1 VTDDITR
8 QVIEIVARK
17 KKLDPATVTT
27 ATTFEELGL
36 DSLDAADLLF
46 SIEDQFHIVVPDDA
60 AHGMKSIGDVTAGV
74 TRLLAERAGAS

>member
-1 VTDDITR
+1 MTDDITR

-46 SIEDQFHIVVPDDA
+46 TIEDSFTSSCRTMRRT
-60 AHGMKSIGDVTAGV
+60 G
-74 TRLLAERAGAS
+74 